1 MALQS
6 NVNNMTIESRNDKLK
21 YVREAILCISIGTLS
36 GLVVYQ
42 IFLYFKIAIFGWNLG
57 LIFAPLI
64 AGYLETIIARR
75 IIGEDIGAISAFIL
89 FGYTTF
95 YSFILKNPNL
105 GMNFITIG
113 SIIVILQAA
122 FPTVIN
128 YLLITVGLGIVLY
141 FIGIFKKITGFIY
154 EKLKGFIYKHIIKK
168 PVEPKKIEKFEFDE
182 SKSNE
187 KLNRLNFYFITGDEA
202 IDQRII
208 NLGQFHSTV
217 IIEKATVQTPPNP
230 DEFEKETLYHLK
242 TGKDE
247 CLIKLVEKIK
257 GAGGNG
263 IIDLDIQYSAIGL
276 GGESYQ
282 VTALGM
288 GVHLSKK

>member
-230 DEFEKETLYHLK
+230 DEFEKETLYNLK